1 MSAAFYPAELSE
13 QEWAILAPLLPPAK
27 PGGRPRTVNLRVILN
42 GIFSV
47 LRSGGQWRMLPR
59 DYGPWST
66 VYAYFRK
73 WRLDG
78 TWERIHTTL
87 RERVRRQAGRQPT
100 PSAAIIDSQSVRTT
114 ERGGPH
120 GYDGAKKLSGRKRHL
135 LVDTLGLVL
144 KVVVHVAS
152 LQDRQG
158 VKLLLEP
165 LQGVFPRLHKVWVDS
180 GYTGKG
186 QEWIEQAMG
195 WEVEVVRHPW
205 RPRGMWVVPG
215 MEIAPEV
222 LARFPR
228 PRGFRHLPRRWV
240 VERTFAWIGRNRRMS
255 KDYAYLPATSEAWV
269 YLSMVRV
276 MLKRLAREQVQ
287 PAFHYRHTA

>member
-1 MSAAFYPAELSE
+1 MPTIWYPSDLSDH
-13 QEWAILAPLLPPAK
+13 EWQVLAPLLPPAK
-27 PGGRPRTVNLRVILN
+27 SGGRPRTVNLRRVLN
-42 GIFSV
+42 GIFYL
-47 LRSGGQWRMLPR
+47 LRGGCAWRMLPR

-66 VYAYFRK
+66 VYDYFRK

-87 RERVRRQAGRQPT
+87 RERVRQQAGREPT
-100 PSAAIIDSQSVRTT
+100 PSAAIIDSQSVKIT

-135 LVDTLGLVL
+135 LVDTLGLLL
-144 KVVVHVAS
+144 KVVVHPANV
-152 LQDRQG
+152 QDRQG

-165 LQGVFPRLHKVWVDS
+165 LQGVFPRLSKVWVDS
-180 GYTGKG
+180 GYSGQE

-205 RPRGMWVVPG
+205 RPRGMWVAPG

-222 LARFPR
+222 LALFVR

-240 VERTFAWIGRNRRMS
+240 IERTIAWIGRNRRMS
-255 KDYAYLPATSEAWV
+255 KLV
-269 YLSMVRV
+269 
-276 MLKRLAREQVQ
+276 
-287 PAFHYRHTA
+287 

>member
-1 MSAAFYPAELSE
+1 MDTLIYRSDVTEA
-13 QEWAILAPLLPPAK
+13 QWAVLEPLVTPTTRR
-27 PGGRPRTVNLRVILN
+27 GRPRRHPLRCILN
-42 GIFSV
+42 AIFYLV
-47 LRSGGQWRMLPR
+47 RSGCAWRLLPWEFP
-59 DYGPWST
+59 PWKT
-66 VYAYFRK
+66 VFHYFRK

-78 TWERIHTTL
+78 TWQRVHTLL
-87 RERVRRQAGRQPT
+87 REQVRVELGRDPQ
-100 PSAAIIDSQSVRTT
+100 PSAGIIDSQSVKTT

-144 KVVVHVAS
+144 RVVVQVAS

-165 LQGVFPRLHKVWVDS
+165 IQGVFPRLSKVWVDS
-180 GYTGKG
+180 GYTGTG

-222 LARFPR
+222 LALFVR

-240 VERTFAWIGRNRRMS
+240 IEITQ
-255 KDYAYLPATSEAWV
+255 
-269 YLSMVRV
+269 
-276 MLKRLAREQVQ
+276 ARY
-287 PAFHYRHTA
+287 P